1 MSHADT
7 LAHAIVEAMM
17 RSAHDEISKDSIAID
32 TSSSTQEFIPR
43 TELDCGV
50 SATSLWLQ
58 YDATT
63 SLCKF
68 NDIVSSEPTI
78 VESEQNKNDSRR
90 KFVKSDRAKARI
102 AASEAPRSRAFNMA
116 SSEVDERARND
127 IGALEM
133 RQFADPSR
141 NYKHEQRPSVGSRF
155 FQLGTVV
162 ESKAEF
168 FSSRLKRKERK
179 RSLADELLDNRA
191 TRQHIKHRFDAVQ
204 ASLPPNKRS
213 RKHKGKK

>member
-1 MSHADT
+1 MNEADS
-7 LAHAIVEAMM
+7 LAHAIVAAMM
-17 RSAHDEISKDSIAID
+17 RKEEISNDSIAID
-32 TSSSTQEFIPR
+32 SNTQEEEEFIPR
-43 TELDCGV
+43 TELHSGV

-58 YDATT
+58 FDPTT

-68 NDIVSSEPTI
+68 TDTSSNTPEI
-78 VESEQNKNDSRR
+78 VENANKNDSRR

-102 AASEAPRSRAFNMA
+102 EASEAPRSRAFNMA

-141 NYKHEQRPSVGSRF
+141 NYKHEQRPKAGTRF

-168 FSSRLKRKERK
+168 FSSRLKRKDRK

-204 ASLPPNKRS
+204 SSLPQNKRA
-213 RKHKGKK
+213 RKPTRKK

>member
-1 MSHADT
+1 MSDADS

-17 RSAHDEISKDSIAID
+17 RNAHEEIAKDSIAID
-32 TSSSTQEFIPR
+32 STTEQKFIPR
-43 TELDCGV
+43 TELHAGV
-50 SATSLWLQ
+50 PSTSLRLQ
-58 YDATT
+58 FDPAT

-68 NDIVSSEPTI
+68 TDIVPQAPEM
-78 VESEQNKNDSRR
+78 VANVNRNDSRR

-102 AASEAPRSRAFNMA
+102 EASEAPRSRAFNMA
-116 SSEVDERARND
+116 SSEVDERAKND

-141 NYKHEQRPSVGSRF
+141 NYKHERRPKAGTRF

-168 FSSRLKRKERK
+168 FSSRLKRKDRK

-204 ASLPPNKRS
+204 SSLPQNKRP
-213 RKHKGKK
+213 RTQKGKK